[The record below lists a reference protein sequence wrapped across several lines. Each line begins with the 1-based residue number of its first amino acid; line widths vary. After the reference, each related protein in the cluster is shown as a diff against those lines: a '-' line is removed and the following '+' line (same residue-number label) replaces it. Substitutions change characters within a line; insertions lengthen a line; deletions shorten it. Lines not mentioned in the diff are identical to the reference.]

1 LVNVTDLTT
10 GLLKVRVKNAE
21 KQLHRAKAAGDS
33 YAIAAALVTL
43 QQVREQLERYSG
55 GMSGD

>member
-1 LVNVTDLTT
+1 VNVVDLTI

-21 KQLHRAKAAGDS
+21 KQLLRAQAAQDH
-33 YAIAAALVTL
+33 YAEAAAKVAL

-55 GMSGD
+55 GTGGD